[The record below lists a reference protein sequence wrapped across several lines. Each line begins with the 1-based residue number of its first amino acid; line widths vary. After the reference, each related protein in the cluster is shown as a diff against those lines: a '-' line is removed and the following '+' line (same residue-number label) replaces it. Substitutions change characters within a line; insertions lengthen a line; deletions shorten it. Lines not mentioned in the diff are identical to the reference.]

1 MVALGAADA
10 TVGAAA
16 GAIEAAC
23 ILLAAAAYDNFSV
36 LAKTSI
42 CLALM

>member
-1 MVALGAADA
+1 MLALGAADA

-16 GAIEAAC
+16 GAGATEAAC
-23 ILLAAAAYDNFSV
+23 ILLAATAYDSFSV

-42 CLALM
+42 